1 MKITLDLS
9 ENEAIVVRDALID
22 KSLALRTD
30 AKDRLIRAE
39 DFLNNPDIS
48 ERRKVNY
55 QTLRDVAETLSLKF
69 GIH

>member
-30 AKDRLIRAE
+30 AKDRLISAE